1 MKYGLGIHTSSPE
14 LGLVMNN
21 FAADYRRQNWN
32 LGRDLGNYLHDNL
45 SQFILPQKW
54 TDLEYIAVSKGPG
67 SFTGTR
73 IGIVT
78 ARTLAQQLNIPVFTI
93 SSLAAIVHDQMTENN
108 QIMAISMPAQR
119 QQLFTAIYQKIS
131 DESGLK
137 TLLSDTVMSS
147 EKWQETLKNLDFK
160 YDLIEIPAGIGLGE
174 TVKNV
179 LELGQKEWEKG
190 ERSPWFDALPYYG
203 QSPVNN

>member
-14 LGLVMNN
+14 LGLVINN
-21 FAADYRRQNWN
+21 FAGDYRLENWN

-54 TDLEYIAVSKGPG
+54 TDLEYIAVAKGPG

-73 IGIVT
+73 MGMVT

-93 SSLAAIVHDQMTENN
+93 SSLAAIVYDKMTENH

-119 QQLFTAIYQKIS
+119 QQLFTAIYQKMP
-131 DESGLK
+131 DETGLK
-137 TLLSDTVMSS
+137 TLLSDTVMSD

-179 LELGQKEWEKG
+179 LELGQKEWETGK
-190 ERSPWFDALPYYG
+190 RSPWFDAIPYYG